1 MRQPQYEEVGRDAS
15 RWPGEQEPLSA
26 TRVRRLAAKLID
38 DNAHQRTHGAGRA
51 QRRSRGRQVAG
62 PPHASCMSIG
72 SEIRV
77 RQYCSMLKN
86 IETLR
91 DATARLLL
99 LASSAMAENS
109 S

>member
-1 MRQPQYEEVGRDAS
+1 
-15 RWPGEQEPLSA
+15 
-26 TRVRRLAAKLID
+26 
-38 DNAHQRTHGAGRA
+38 
-51 QRRSRGRQVAG
+51 
-62 PPHASCMSIG
+62 MSIG
-72 SEIRV
+72 YEIRV

-99 LASSAMAENS
+99 LASSAIMAENS